1 MVVLSVKTSDSV
13 VISPAVGCQPC
24 YTPTNLNLI
33 SSQPIFSMR
42 YAFRLAE
49 LLGHTPDRRKRPGT
63 IKSIVEHTGLD
74 RHQVASLLKNE
85 AKYIPLEA
93 LSRICDYLIDHG
105 YASADQLPGAL
116 FAVNAENFWEL
127 LARRGEIEI
136 VLGVRENPATQSPD
150 SATVVA
156 SDAVLFG
163 ELLNGV
169 STLGGAA
176 KHQGSSD
183 DDDGKKLAVPMPDRI
198 QQSLVW
204 SPGEVSLEDARGR
217 ATEVFDGFVDAQGDR
232 GMVCIGSV
240 KSNPVVEL
248 LFADAFGCT
257 PFVTEDDVDD
267 VSARSCPFFLRYR
280 DSDPQPG
287 GASAGLRLSKNEDAP
302 DPGFYYENDDGT
314 WSYAGGDNKD
324 TALVFYLFRE
334 ALGRL
339 DMVLSGFSG
348 RATRLLAKTLAIRG
362 EEFWPPVYEE
372 GGVQI
377 GAYLVQYDN
386 TDTKPSRDDLLFN
399 PGGAAE
405 IMPLSREAIAK
416 RIARR

>member
-1 MVVLSVKTSDSV
+1 
-13 VISPAVGCQPC
+13 
-24 YTPTNLNLI
+24 
-33 SSQPIFSMR
+33 MR

-49 LLGHTPDRRKRPGT
+49 LLGHTPDRSKRPGT

-85 AKYIPLEA
+85 AKYIPLDA
-93 LSRICDYLIDHG
+93 LSRLCDYLIDHG
-105 YASADQLPGAL
+105 YATADQLPGAL

-127 LARRGEIEI
+127 LARRGDVEI
-136 VLGVRENPATQSPD
+136 VLGVRQNPEAISPD
-150 SATVVA
+150 AATVVA

-176 KHQGSSD
+176 KHHGNVEGEE
-183 DDDGKKLAVPMPDRI
+183 GKSLEVPMPDRL
-198 QQSLVW
+198 QQTLVW
-204 SPGEVSLEDARGR
+204 SPGQVSVEDAKSR
-217 ATEVFDGFVDAQGDR
+217 ANEVFDGFVNAQGDR

-248 LFADAFGCT
+248 MFADTFGCT

-280 DSDPQPG
+280 DNDPKPG
-287 GASAGLRLSKNEDAP
+287 GASAGVRLSKNEDAP
-302 DPGFYYENDDGT
+302 EPGFYYEKDDGT
-314 WSYAGGDNKD
+314 WAYAGGNDKD
-324 TALVFYLFRE
+324 TALVFYQFRE

-362 EEFWPPVYEE
+362 EEFWPPVYEQD
-372 GGVQI
+372 GVQI
-377 GAYLVQYDN
+377 GAYLVRYDN

-405 IMPLSREAIAK
+405 IMPLSRAAIAK
-416 RIARR
+416 RIAKR

>member
-1 MVVLSVKTSDSV
+1 
-13 VISPAVGCQPC
+13 
-24 YTPTNLNLI
+24 
-33 SSQPIFSMR
+33 MR

-85 AKYIPLEA
+85 AKYIPLDA

-136 VLGVRENPATQSPD
+136 VLGVRQNPSTHSPD
-150 SATVVA
+150 NATVVA

-169 STLGGAA
+169 STLGGSA
-176 KHQGSSD
+176 KHQGVSED
-183 DDDGKKLAVPMPDRI
+183 DEGKSQSVPMPDRI

-204 SPGEVSLEDARGR
+204 SPGEVSLEDARSR
-217 ATEVFDGFVDAQGDR
+217 ATEVFEGFVEAQGDR

-280 DSDPQPG
+280 DSDPKPG

-302 DPGFYYENDDGT
+302 NPGFYYEKDDGT
-314 WSYAGGDNKD
+314 WAYAGGEGKD
-324 TALVFYLFRE
+324 TALVFYMFRE

-372 GGVQI
+372 DGVQI

-386 TDTKPSRDDLLFN
+386 TDSKPSRDDLLFN

-416 RIARR
+416 RITRR

>member
-1 MVVLSVKTSDSV
+1 
-13 VISPAVGCQPC
+13 
-24 YTPTNLNLI
+24 
-33 SSQPIFSMR
+33 MR

-49 LLGHTPDRRKRPGT
+49 LLGHTPDRRRRPGT

-85 AKYIPLEA
+85 AKYIPLDA

-105 YASADQLPGAL
+105 YATADQLPGAL
-116 FAVNAENFWEL
+116 FAVNAENFWEM

-136 VLGVRENPATQSPD
+136 VLGVRESPD
-150 SATVVA
+150 THSPDNATVVA

-176 KHQGSSD
+176 KHHGSAD
-183 DDDGKKLAVPMPDRI
+183 DEDKSQAVPMPDRI

-204 SPGEVSLEDARGR
+204 SPGQVSIEDARAR

-232 GMVCIGSV
+232 GVVCIGSV

-248 LFADAFGCT
+248 VFADAFGCT

-280 DSDPQPG
+280 DSDPKPG

-302 DPGFYYENDDGT
+302 EPGFYYEKDDGT
-314 WSYAGGDNKD
+314 WAYAGGKDKD

-377 GAYLVQYDN
+377 GAYLVEYDN

>member
-1 MVVLSVKTSDSV
+1 
-13 VISPAVGCQPC
+13 
-24 YTPTNLNLI
+24 
-33 SSQPIFSMR
+33 MR

-93 LSRICDYLIDHG
+93 LSRICDYLIDQG
-105 YASADQLPGAL
+105 YATADQLPGAL

-127 LARRGEIEI
+127 IARRGEIEI
-136 VLGVRENPATQSPD
+136 VLGVRENPDTRSPD
-150 SATVVA
+150 NATVVA

-169 STLGGAA
+169 STLGGSA
-176 KHQGSSD
+176 KHQPSGD
-183 DDDGKKLAVPMPDRI
+183 DDEAESQIIPSPDRI

-204 SPGEVSLEDARGR
+204 SPGEVSIEDARSR
-217 ATEVFDGFVDAQGDR
+217 ATEVFNSFVDAQGDR
-232 GMVCIGSV
+232 GIVCIGSV

-248 LFADAFGCT
+248 LFADTFGCT

-280 DSDPQPG
+280 DTDPKPG
-287 GASAGLRLSKNEDAP
+287 GASAGIRLSKNEDAP
-302 DPGFYYENDDGT
+302 EPGFYYEKDDAT
-314 WSYAGGDNKD
+314 WAYAGGKD
-324 TALVFYLFRE
+324 KDSALVFYLFRE

-377 GAYLVQYDN
+377 GAYLVQYEN

-405 IMPLSREAIAK
+405 IMPLSRAAIAK
-416 RIARR
+416 RMARR

>member
-1 MVVLSVKTSDSV
+1 
-13 VISPAVGCQPC
+13 
-24 YTPTNLNLI
+24 
-33 SSQPIFSMR
+33 MR

-85 AKYIPLEA
+85 AKYIPLDA

-105 YASADQLPGAL
+105 YANADQLPGAL

-176 KHQGSSD
+176 KHQGSTD
-183 DDDGKKLAVPMPDRI
+183 DDDGKKLTVPMPDRI

-267 VSARSCPFFLRYR
+267 VSARSCPFFFFFC

>member
-1 MVVLSVKTSDSV
+1 
-13 VISPAVGCQPC
+13 
-24 YTPTNLNLI
+24 
-33 SSQPIFSMR
+33 MR

-49 LLGHTPDRRKRPGT
+49 LLGHTPDRRRRPGT

-85 AKYIPLEA
+85 AKYIPLDA

-105 YASADQLPGAL
+105 YATADQLPGAL

-136 VLGVRENPATQSPD
+136 ILGVRENPDTHSPD
-150 SATVVA
+150 NATVVA

-163 ELLNGV
+163 ELLTGV

-176 KHQGSSD
+176 KHHGSTD
-183 DDDGKKLAVPMPDRI
+183 DEEKSQTVPMPDRI

-204 SPGEVSLEDARGR
+204 SPGQVSIEDARSR
-217 ATEVFDGFVDAQGDR
+217 AMEVFESFVDAQGDR
-232 GMVCIGSV
+232 GVVCIGSV

-248 LFADAFGCT
+248 VFADAFGCT

-280 DSDPQPG
+280 DSDPHPD
-287 GASAGLRLSKNEDAP
+287 GASAGMRLSKNEDAP
-302 DPGFYYENDDGT
+302 EPGFYYEKDDGT
-314 WSYAGGDNKD
+314 WAYAGGKDRD

-372 GGVQI
+372 DGVQI

-416 RIARR
+416 RMARR

>member
-1 MVVLSVKTSDSV
+1 
-13 VISPAVGCQPC
+13 
-24 YTPTNLNLI
+24 
-33 SSQPIFSMR
+33 MR

-85 AKYIPLEA
+85 AKYIPLDA

-105 YASADQLPGAL
+105 YATAEQLPGAL

-136 VLGVRENPATQSPD
+136 VLGVRENPDTHSPD
-150 SATVVA
+150 NATVVA

-169 STLGGAA
+169 STLGGVA
-176 KHQGSSD
+176 KHRATEDEGKD
-183 DDDGKKLAVPMPDRI
+183 DTVPMPDRI

-204 SPGEVSLEDARGR
+204 SPGQVSLEDARTR
-217 ATEVFDGFVDAQGDR
+217 ATEVFEGFVTAQGDR
-232 GMVCIGSV
+232 GIVCIGSV

-248 LFADAFGCT
+248 VFADAFGCT

-280 DSDPQPG
+280 DSDPKPE
-287 GASAGLRLSKNEDAP
+287 GASAGTRLSKNEDAP
-302 DPGFYYENDDGT
+302 QPGFYYEKDDGT
-314 WSYAGGDNKD
+314 WEYAGGHNKD

-362 EEFWPPVYEE
+362 EEFWPPVYES

-386 TDTKPSRDDLLFN
+386 SDAKPSRDDLLFN
-399 PGGAAE
+399 PGGAAD

>member
-1 MVVLSVKTSDSV
+1 
-13 VISPAVGCQPC
+13 
-24 YTPTNLNLI
+24 
-33 SSQPIFSMR
+33 MR

-85 AKYIPLEA
+85 AKYIPLDA
-93 LSRICDYLIDHG
+93 LSRLCDYLIDQG
-105 YASADQLPGAL
+105 YATAEQLPGAL

-127 LARRGEIEI
+127 LARRGDIEI
-136 VLGVRENPATQSPD
+136 VVGVRQGESDNGRE
-150 SATVVA
+150 SAAVVA
-156 SDAVLFG
+156 SDSVLVG

-176 KHQGSSD
+176 KHHASSD
-183 DDDGKKLAVPMPDRI
+183 GEEGKSVDVPMPDRL
-198 QQSLVW
+198 QQTLVW
-204 SPGEVSLEDARGR
+204 SPGKVSLADARVR
-217 ATEVFDGFVDAQGDR
+217 ASEVFDGFIEATGDR

-248 LFADAFGCT
+248 VFSDAFGCS

-280 DSDPQPG
+280 DTDPKPD
-287 GASAGLRLSKNEDAP
+287 GASAGMRLSKNEDAP
-302 DPGFYYENDDGT
+302 EPGFYYEKDDGT
-314 WSYAGGDNKD
+314 WAYAGGKDQD

-362 EEFWPPVYEE
+362 EEFWPPVYDE
-372 GGVQI
+372 GGIQI
-377 GAYLVQYDN
+377 GAYLVKYDN
-386 TDTKPSRDDLLFN
+386 ADSKPSPDDLLYN

-405 IMPLSREAIAK
+405 IMPLPRAAIAK
-416 RIARR
+416 RISRR

>member
-1 MVVLSVKTSDSV
+1 
-13 VISPAVGCQPC
+13 
-24 YTPTNLNLI
+24 
-33 SSQPIFSMR
+33 MR

-85 AKYIPLEA
+85 AKYIPLDA
-93 LSRICDYLIDHG
+93 LSRLCDYLIDQG
-105 YASADQLPGAL
+105 YATADQLPGAL

-127 LARRGEIEI
+127 LARRGDIEI
-136 VLGVRENPATQSPD
+136 VVGVRQSETEGSPE
-150 SATVVA
+150 SAAVIA
-156 SDAVLFG
+156 SDSVLVG

-176 KHQGSSD
+176 KHHASA
-183 DDDGKKLAVPMPDRI
+183 DGDEGKPVEVPMPDRL
-198 QQSLVW
+198 QQTLVW
-204 SPGEVSLEDARGR
+204 SPGKASLEDARAR
-217 ATEVFDGFVDAQGDR
+217 ASEVFEGFTDAQGDR

-248 LFADAFGCT
+248 VFSEAFGCS

-280 DSDPQPG
+280 DTDPKPD
-287 GASAGLRLSKNEDAP
+287 GASAGTRLSKNEDAP
-302 DPGFYYENDDGT
+302 EPGFYYEKDDGT
-314 WSYAGGDNKD
+314 WAYAGGKDQD

-362 EEFWPPVYEE
+362 EEFWPPVYDE
-372 GGVQI
+372 GGIQI
-377 GAYLVQYDN
+377 GAYLVKYDN
-386 TDTKPSRDDLLFN
+386 ADSKPSPDDLLYN

-405 IMPLSREAIAK
+405 IMPLPRAAIAK

>member
-1 MVVLSVKTSDSV
+1 
-13 VISPAVGCQPC
+13 
-24 YTPTNLNLI
+24 
-33 SSQPIFSMR
+33 MR

-85 AKYIPLEA
+85 AKYIPLDA
-93 LSRICDYLIDHG
+93 LSRLCDYLIDQG
-105 YASADQLPGAL
+105 YATADQLRGAL

-127 LARRGEIEI
+127 LARRGDIEI
-136 VLGVRENPATQSPD
+136 VVGVRQIETEGGHDNA
-150 SATVVA
+150 AVIA
-156 SDAVLFG
+156 SDSVLVG

-176 KHQGSSD
+176 KHHAGEG
-183 DDDGKKLAVPMPDRI
+183 DDGKPTDVPMPDSL
-198 QQSLVW
+198 QQTLVW
-204 SPGEVSLEDARGR
+204 SPGKVSLEDARAR
-217 ATEVFDGFVDAQGDR
+217 ATEVFEGFTAAQGDR

-248 LFADAFGCT
+248 VFSDAFGCS

-280 DSDPQPG
+280 ESDPKPD
-287 GASAGLRLSKNEDAP
+287 GASAGMRLSKNEDAP
-302 DPGFYYENDDGT
+302 EPGFYYEKDDGT
-314 WSYAGGDNKD
+314 WAYAGGKDQD

-362 EEFWPPVYEE
+362 EEFWPPVYDE
-372 GGVQI
+372 GGIQI
-377 GAYLVQYDN
+377 GAYLVKYSNADS
-386 TDTKPSRDDLLFN
+386 KPSLDDLLYN

-405 IMPLSREAIAK
+405 IMPLPRAAIAK
-416 RIARR
+416 RISRR

>member
-1 MVVLSVKTSDSV
+1 
-13 VISPAVGCQPC
+13 
-24 YTPTNLNLI
+24 
-33 SSQPIFSMR
+33 MR

-49 LLGHTPDRRKRPGT
+49 LLGHTPDHRRRPGT

-105 YASADQLPGAL
+105 YATADQLPGAL

-136 VLGVRENPATQSPD
+136 VLGVRENPSTHSPD
-150 SATVVA
+150 NATVVA

-176 KHQGSSD
+176 KHQGTGEND
-183 DDDGKKLAVPMPDRI
+183 EGKTQVNPMPDRI
-198 QQSLVW
+198 QQTLVW
-204 SPGEVSLEDARGR
+204 SPGEVSLEDAQER
-217 ATEVFDGFVDAQGDR
+217 AKEVFQGFTGAQGDR
-232 GMVCIGSV
+232 GLVCIGSV

-280 DSDPQPG
+280 DSDPQPD
-287 GASAGLRLSKNEDAP
+287 GASAGTRLSKNEDAP
-302 DPGFYYENDDGT
+302 EPGFYYEKDDAT
-314 WSYAGGDNKD
+314 WAYAGGKDKD

-348 RATRLLAKTLAIRG
+348 RATRLLAKTVAIRG
-362 EEFWPPVYEE
+362 EEFWPPVYEG

-377 GAYLVQYDN
+377 GAFLVQYDN
-386 TDTKPSRDDLLFN
+386 TDNKPSRDDLLFN

-405 IMPLSREAIAK
+405 IVPLSREAIAK
-416 RIARR
+416 RMARR

>member
-1 MVVLSVKTSDSV
+1 
-13 VISPAVGCQPC
+13 
-24 YTPTNLNLI
+24 
-33 SSQPIFSMR
+33 MR

-85 AKYIPLEA
+85 AKYIPLDA
-93 LSRICDYLIDHG
+93 LSRLCDYLIDQG
-105 YASADQLPGAL
+105 YATADQLPGAL

-127 LARRGEIEI
+127 LARRGDIEI
-136 VLGVRENPATQSPD
+136 VVGVRQSENAE
-150 SATVVA
+150 SASVVA
-156 SDAVLFG
+156 SDSVLVG

-176 KHQGSSD
+176 KHHASSD
-183 DDDGKKLAVPMPDRI
+183 GEEGKSVDVPMPDRL
-198 QQSLVW
+198 QQTLVW
-204 SPGEVSLEDARGR
+204 SPGNVSLEHARAR

-248 LFADAFGCT
+248 VFSDVFGCS
-257 PFVTEDDVDD
+257 PFVTEDDIDD

-280 DSDPQPG
+280 DTDPKPD
-287 GASAGLRLSKNEDAP
+287 GASAGVRLSKNEDAP
-302 DPGFYYENDDGT
+302 EPGFYYEKDNGT
-314 WSYAGGDNKD
+314 WAYAGGKDQD
-324 TALVFYLFRE
+324 TALVFYVFRE

-362 EEFWPPVYEE
+362 EEFWPPVYDE
-372 GGVQI
+372 GGIQI
-377 GAYLVQYDN
+377 GAYLVKYDN
-386 TDTKPSRDDLLFN
+386 GDSKPSPDDLLYN

-405 IMPLSREAIAK
+405 IMPLSRAAIAK
-416 RIARR
+416 RISRR

>member
-1 MVVLSVKTSDSV
+1 
-13 VISPAVGCQPC
+13 
-24 YTPTNLNLI
+24 
-33 SSQPIFSMR
+33 MR

-85 AKYIPLEA
+85 AKYIPLDA

-105 YASADQLPGAL
+105 YATADQLPGAL

-136 VLGVRENPATQSPD
+136 VLGVRENPDTHLPDNATL
-150 SATVVA
+150 VA

-176 KHQGSSD
+176 KHHASGD
-183 DDDGKKLAVPMPDRI
+183 DEEGKGHAAPMPDRI

-204 SPGEVSLEDARGR
+204 SPGEVSIDDARAR
-217 ATEVFDGFVDAQGDR
+217 ATEVFEGFVDAQGDR
-232 GMVCIGSV
+232 GIVCIGSV

-280 DSDPQPG
+280 DSDPKPG
-287 GASAGLRLSKNEDAP
+287 GASAGVRLSKNEDAP
-302 DPGFYYENDDGT
+302 EPGFYYEKDNGT
-314 WSYAGGDNKD
+314 WAYAGGAGKD
-324 TALVFYLFRE
+324 AALVFYLFRE

-372 GGVQI
+372 AGLQI

-386 TDTKPSRDDLLFN
+386 SDTKPSRDDLLYN

-416 RIARR
+416 RISRR

>member
-1 MVVLSVKTSDSV
+1 
-13 VISPAVGCQPC
+13 
-24 YTPTNLNLI
+24 
-33 SSQPIFSMR
+33 MR

-85 AKYIPLEA
+85 AKYIPLDA
-93 LSRICDYLIDHG
+93 LSKLCGYLIDHG
-105 YASADQLPGAL
+105 YATADQLPGAL
-116 FAVNAENFWEL
+116 FSVNAENFWEL
-127 LARRGEIEI
+127 LARRGDIEI
-136 VLGVRENPATQSPD
+136 VLGVRQNAPDNPE
-150 SATVVA
+150 SASVVA
-156 SDAVLFG
+156 SDSVLFG

-169 STLGGAA
+169 STVGGAA
-176 KHQGSSD
+176 KHQTSD
-183 DDDGKKLAVPMPDRI
+183 EDDENATTVPAPDRL
-198 QQSLVW
+198 QQTLVW
-204 SPGEVSLEDARGR
+204 SPGQVTLEDARAR

-232 GMVCIGSV
+232 GIICIGSV

-248 LFADAFGCT
+248 VFADAFGCT

-280 DSDPQPG
+280 DSDPKPD
-287 GASAGLRLSKNEDAP
+287 GASAGTRLSKNEDAP
-302 DPGFYYENDDGT
+302 EPGFYYEKDDGT
-314 WSYAGGDNKD
+314 WEYAGGEGQD

-348 RATRLLAKTLAIRG
+348 RATRLLAKTIAIRG

-372 GGVQI
+372 GGLQM
-377 GAYLVQYDN
+377 GAFLVRYDN
-386 TDTKPSRDDLLFN
+386 ADTQPSRDDLLYN

-405 IMPLSREAIAK
+405 IMPLSRKAISK
-416 RIARR
+416 RMARR

>member
-1 MVVLSVKTSDSV
+1 MVRRRDTLTVTS
-13 VISPAVGCQPC
+13 
-24 YTPTNLNLI
+24 TL
-33 SSQPIFSMR
+33 SSQSILSMR

-85 AKYIPLEA
+85 AKYIPLDA

-183 DDDGKKLAVPMPDRI
+183 DDDGKKLTVPMPDRI

>member
-1 MVVLSVKTSDSV
+1 
-13 VISPAVGCQPC
+13 
-24 YTPTNLNLI
+24 
-33 SSQPIFSMR
+33 MR

-105 YASADQLPGAL
+105 YATADQLPGAL

-136 VLGVRENPATQSPD
+136 VLGVRQSAATDSPD
-150 SATVVA
+150 NATVVA

-169 STLGGAA
+169 STLGGSA
-176 KHQGSSD
+176 KHQGPVED
-183 DDDGKKLAVPMPDRI
+183 EEGRGQTIPMPDRI

-204 SPGEVSLEDARGR
+204 SPGEVTLEDARTR
-217 ATEVFDGFVDAQGDR
+217 ASDVFDGFVEAQGDR

-248 LFADAFGCT
+248 VFADAFGCT

-280 DSDPQPG
+280 DSDPKPG
-287 GASAGLRLSKNEDAP
+287 GASAGVRLSKNEDAP
-302 DPGFYYENDDGT
+302 EPGFYYEKDDGT
-314 WSYAGGDNKD
+314 WAYAGGKDRD

-377 GAYLVQYDN
+377 GAYLVQYGN
-386 TDTKPSRDDLLFN
+386 TEAKPSRDDLLFN

-405 IMPLSREAIAK
+405 IMPLSREAIGK
-416 RIARR
+416 RMARR

>member
-1 MVVLSVKTSDSV
+1 
-13 VISPAVGCQPC
+13 
-24 YTPTNLNLI
+24 
-33 SSQPIFSMR
+33 MR

-85 AKYIPLEA
+85 AKYIPLDA

-105 YASADQLPGAL
+105 YATADQLPGAL

-136 VLGVRENPATQSPD
+136 VLGVRENPDSTSPD
-150 SATVVA
+150 NATVVA

-169 STLGGAA
+169 STLGGVA
-176 KHQGSSD
+176 KHRQVGENGESEE
-183 DDDGKKLAVPMPDRI
+183 GQAPMPDLI

-204 SPGEVSLEDARGR
+204 SPGQVSIEDARAR
-217 ATEVFDGFVDAQGDR
+217 ASEVFEGFVDAQGDR

-280 DSDPQPG
+280 ESDPKPG

-302 DPGFYYENDDGT
+302 EPGFYYEKDDGT
-314 WSYAGGDNKD
+314 WEYAGGKDKD

-339 DMVLSGFSG
+339 DKVLSGFSG

-372 GGVQI
+372 AGLQI
-377 GAYLVQYDN
+377 GAYLVSYEN
-386 TDTKPSRDDLLFN
+386 TEGKPSRDDLLYN
-399 PGGAAE
+399 PGGAAS
-405 IMPLSREAIAK
+405 IMPLPAEAIAK
-416 RIARR
+416 RLARR

>member
-1 MVVLSVKTSDSV
+1 
-13 VISPAVGCQPC
+13 
-24 YTPTNLNLI
+24 
-33 SSQPIFSMR
+33 MR

-93 LSRICDYLIDHG
+93 LSRLCDYLIDHG
-105 YASADQLPGAL
+105 YATAEQLPGAL
-116 FAVNAENFWEL
+116 FAVNAENFWEM
-127 LARRGEIEI
+127 LARRGDIEI
-136 VLGVRENPATQSPD
+136 VVGVRQSETNQAPEG
-150 SATVVA
+150 AMVVA
-156 SDAVLFG
+156 SDSVLVG

-169 STLGGAA
+169 STLGGVA
-176 KHQGSSD
+176 KHRGAADAETESSE
-183 DDDGKKLAVPMPDRI
+183 APPMPSRI
-198 QQSLVW
+198 QQTLVW
-204 SPGEVSLEDARGR
+204 SPGQVTLDDARQR
-217 ATEVFDGFVDAQGDR
+217 ASEVFEGFVEAQGDR
-232 GMVCIGSV
+232 GLVCIGSV
-240 KSNPVVEL
+240 KSNPTVEL
-248 LFADAFGCT
+248 VFSDAFGCT

-280 DSDPQPG
+280 DSDPKPE

-302 DPGFYYENDDGT
+302 EPGFYYEKDDGT
-314 WSYAGGDNKD
+314 WAYAGGKNKD

-362 EEFWPPVYEE
+362 EEFWPPVYHQ
-372 GGVQI
+372 GGLQV
-377 GAYLVQYDN
+377 GAYLVQYEN
-386 TDTKPSRDDLLFN
+386 TEGMPSRDDLLYN
-399 PGGAAE
+399 PGGAAK
-405 IMPLSREAIAK
+405 IMPLSSQA
-416 RIARR
+416 IARRISRR

>member
-1 MVVLSVKTSDSV
+1 
-13 VISPAVGCQPC
+13 
-24 YTPTNLNLI
+24 
-33 SSQPIFSMR
+33 
-42 YAFRLAE
+42 LAE
-49 LLGHTPDRRKRPGT
+49 LLGHTPDRRRRPGT

-74 RHQVASLLKNE
+74 RHQVAALLKNE

-105 YASADQLPGAL
+105 YASAEQLPGAL

-136 VLGVRENPATQSPD
+136 VLGVRQQASTSSPD
-150 SATVVA
+150 NATVVA

-176 KHQGSSD
+176 KHKGTGD
-183 DDDGKKLAVPMPDRI
+183 DEDGKGHAVPMPERI

-204 SPGEVSLEDARGR
+204 SPGEVSLEDARNR
-217 ATEVFDGFVDAQGDR
+217 AGEVFESFVNAQGDR
-232 GMVCIGSV
+232 GIVCIGSV

-287 GASAGLRLSKNEDAP
+287 GASAGTRLSKNEDAP
-302 DPGFYYENDDGT
+302 EPGFYYEKDDGT
-314 WSYAGGDNKD
+314 WAYAGGKNKD

-362 EEFWPPVYEE
+362 EEFWPPVYQD

-386 TDTKPSRDDLLFN
+386 TETKPSRDDLLYN
-399 PGGAAE
+399 PGGAAK
-405 IMPLSREAIAK
+405 IFPLSREAIAK
-416 RIARR
+416 RISRR

>member
-1 MVVLSVKTSDSV
+1 
-13 VISPAVGCQPC
+13 
-24 YTPTNLNLI
+24 
-33 SSQPIFSMR
+33 MR

-85 AKYIPLEA
+85 AKYIPLDA

-105 YASADQLPGAL
+105 YATADELPGSL

-136 VLGVRENPATQSPD
+136 VLGVRESTDSGSPD
-150 SATVVA
+150 NATVVA

-176 KHQGSSD
+176 KHQGAVEKEAGEEANPASSGD
-183 DDDGKKLAVPMPDRI
+183 PLMPNKI
-198 QQSLVW
+198 QQTLVW
-204 SPGEVSLEDARGR
+204 SPGQVSIEDARER
-217 ATEVFDGFVDAQGDR
+217 ASEVMESFVEATGDR

-248 LFADAFGCT
+248 LFADVFGCT

-287 GASAGLRLSKNEDAP
+287 GASAGTRLSKNEDAP
-302 DPGFYYENDDGT
+302 EPGFYYEKDDGT
-314 WSYAGGDNKD
+314 WDYVGGKDKD
-324 TALVFYLFRE
+324 TALVFYIFRE

-348 RATRLLAKTLAIRG
+348 RATRLLAKTVAIRG
-362 EEFWPPVYEE
+362 EEFWPPVYEKD
-372 GGVQI
+372 GVQL
-377 GAYLVQYDN
+377 GAYLVQYENNESD
-386 TDTKPSRDDLLFN
+386 PSRDDLMYN
-399 PGGAAE
+399 AGGAAT
-405 IMPLSREAIAK
+405 IMPLSAEAIAK
-416 RIARR
+416 RMDRR